1 MSLVVETLT
10 RRVLELGVG
19 RPNDPALQLGS
30 EAAKSYAWLRSS
42 VLDCAAWMH
51 AAGVSYGTR
60 VLIDASRGD
69 DYVIRLLAGWY
80 LGASI
85 VPLAV
90 DLPHRTEAEML
101 AQLGPAMD
109 LRGLE
114 WRSARMDR
122 SKAVPEPAAVHG
134 SDEAYVFF
142 TSGSSGS
149 PKGVRIGHGGL
160 PELFRHQIGAF
171 RVTPGSRTSWML
183 AGHFD
188 ASISDIGVPLWS
200 GACLVIWPE
209 STPASSRL
217 EFAETQGLTHID
229 LPPSALPAFVARG
242 LPPTLETIIVG
253 GEPAAPLALTA
264 AAKLVRVVNVYG
276 PTETTVCASV
286 EVIAP
291 DEEDERPSLG
301 RPLPGVHFEVRAG
314 ELLIGGW
321 GVGLGYLVGSQDAF
335 LPSTPEQSRMYRTG
349 DCVEALKDGTY
360 RFLGR
365 VDRQVQLR
373 GQRLELGEIER
384 ALLRAPGVV
393 AAAAIVHEGPAPRVV
408 AFIEGDPAQAREAAS
423 TLQDWKRP
431 TDIHALEAL
440 PRLANDKVDFS
451 ALAQLAQSSDE
462 AGGSER
468 TDALAAAW
476 RVTLGREAALD
487 SDDFF
492 ALGGDSVTALELSVE
507 AARLGVALEPE
518 AIFEHPRLG
527 DLARAMTSGLTV
539 SELRRRSDEAFAG
552 LELAGSIDKSKRGVL
567 LTGGTGMLG
576 LELLRSG
583 ELDDRK
589 VYALVR
595 GRTAGHGTER
605 LERLLGEPLS
615 PNVCVLRGDLGLP
628 SLGLDASSMEEL
640 GSRVGEVIH
649 AAGAVDLVR
658 SYRSLRDVHVVGTG
672 RVMELA
678 ARLGARLHHVST
690 LSILV
695 ETDLSGGTI
704 HEGTQLMPHQRVFGG
719 YAQTKWVGDDL
730 AQRYPLGGSVIRLGL
745 LTARPGPSKPLD
757 QLSRVIRGVAE
768 MGAWPVSRDGCGFD
782 VTPVKNAA
790 QLIVRL
796 IDDPAGNTAENSA
809 GPVHL
814 ACPAQATGADLR
826 RAMQAEGIM
835 LTSASEWPPRM
846 HDFIASVDSSDRAV
860 AMAAL
865 TAHVGGGE
873 LGLPRSGDLFLAT
886 EFSFDCAS
894 VRVRYPELLPP
905 APSNASLRAL
915 VRIALGSGR
924 RKEVKL

>member
-1 MSLVVETLT
+1 MSQAVETLT
-10 RRVLELGVG
+10 MRVMELGIG
-19 RPNDPALQLGS
+19 RPGDPALQVGS
-30 EAAKSYAWLRSS
+30 EVAKTYKWLRSS
-42 VLDCAAWMH
+42 VLDCASSMH
-51 AAGVSYGTR
+51 AAGVSHGTR
-60 VLIDASRGD
+60 VLIDATRSE
-69 DYVIRLLAGWY
+69 DYVIRLLAGWH

-85 VPLAV
+85 VPLAAG
-90 DLPHRTEAEML
+90 LPHGTEAEML
-101 AQLGPAMD
+101 AQLGPAVD
-109 LRGLE
+109 LRGTDWMLGTKG
-114 WRSARMDR
+114 RSGT
-122 SKAVPEPAAVHG
+122 SPGPATVHG
-134 SDEAYVFF
+134 HDEAYVFF

-160 PELFRHQIGAF
+160 PHLFLHQAGAF

-188 ASISDIGVPLWS
+188 ASISDIGVPLWA

-209 STPASSRL
+209 NVRTSSRL
-217 EFAETQGLTHID
+217 DFAEVQSLTHID
-229 LPPSALPAFVARG
+229 LPPSALPALVARG
-242 LPPTLETIIVG
+242 LPSTLETIIVG

-276 PTETTVCASV
+276 PTEATVCASV

-291 DEEDERPSLG
+291 DRDDERPSLG

-321 GVGLGYLVGSQDAF
+321 GVGLGYLTGSQDAF
-335 LPSTPEQSRMYRTG
+335 LPSTPEQPRMYRTG
-349 DCVEALKDGTY
+349 DRVAALKDGTY

-384 ALLRAPGVV
+384 ALLRAPSVA
-393 AAAAIVHEGPAPRVV
+393 AAAAIVHEGPAPKVM
-408 AFIEGDPAQAREAAS
+408 AFIEGDAAQAREAAS
-423 TLQDWKRP
+423 ALQDWKRP
-431 TDIHALEAL
+431 ANIHAIEAL
-440 PRLANDKVDFS
+440 PRLANDKVDYS
-451 ALAQLAQSSDE
+451 ALAQLAHRSDE
-462 AGGSER
+462 SGGSER

-518 AIFEHPRLG
+518 AVFEHPRLG
-527 DLARAMTSGLTV
+527 DLARAMTRGIAV

-552 LELAGSIDKSKRGVL
+552 LELASSLDKSKRGVL
-567 LTGGTGMLG
+567 LTGSTGMLG

-583 ELDDRK
+583 ELDDRE

-595 GRTAGHGTER
+595 GRTAEHGTER

-615 PNVCVLRGDLGLP
+615 PNVRVLRGDLGLP
-628 SLGLDASSMEEL
+628 SLGLDASTMEEL

-658 SYRSLRDVHVVGTG
+658 SYRSLREVHVVGTG

-695 ETDLSGGTI
+695 ETDLPGGTI
-704 HEGTQLMPHQRVFGG
+704 HEGTQLMPHRRVFGG

-730 AQRYPLGGSVIRLGL
+730 AQRYPLGGSVLRLGL
-745 LTARPGPSKPLD
+745 LTASPGPSEPLD
-757 QLSRVIRGVAE
+757 QLSRVIRGAAE
-768 MGAWPVSRDGCGFD
+768 IGAWPMSRDGCGFD
-782 VTPVKNAA
+782 VTPVENAA
-790 QLIVRL
+790 RLIVRL
-796 IDDPAGNTAENSA
+796 IDDPAGNSA

-814 ACPAQATGADLR
+814 ACPAHATGADLR

-835 LTSASEWPPRM
+835 LTGASQWPPRM
-846 HDFIASVDSSDRAV
+846 NDSIASVDSSDRAV

-865 TAHVGGGE
+865 TAHAGGGE

-886 EFSFDCAS
+886 DFSFDCTS

-905 APSNASLRAL
+905 APSLASLRAL
-915 VRIALGSGR
+915 VRTALGSGQ
-924 RKEVKL
+924 RKEVQL